1 MEKDFEWFNH
11 WVENNLGIQLQS
23 YKENQMQRRILN
35 IMSTTGAKSLK
46 EYSEQIKSDSSIR
59 QAFLE
64 HITINV
70 SEFYRNKELFD
81 IFEKVF
87 LKEIVSKFSTI
98 KIWSAACSIGA
109 EPYSIGMILEKNNI
123 QKTTILATDLDET
136 ILNRAKRGIYRTQ
149 EIRNV
154 PKEISN
160 RYFVRT
166 SDNRETVYEV
176 VPEIKRKVTFRKHD
190 LLKDRYADGL
200 QVIVCRNVTIY
211 FKVDARDQV
220 YQKFSDSLVPGG
232 ILFTG
237 ATETINFPEKI
248 GLKKIDSFIY
258 QKM

>member
-1 MEKDFEWFNH
+1 MEQDFEWFNN
-11 WVENNLGIQLQS
+11 WVENSLGIQLQS
-23 YKENQMQRRILN
+23 YKESQMQRRILN
-35 IMSTTGAKSLK
+35 IMNTTGAKNLK
-46 EYSEQIKSDSSIR
+46 EYSEQIRSNSEIK

-81 IFEKVF
+81 SFEKIF
-87 LKEIVSKFSTI
+87 LKEIVPKFSSI

-109 EPYSIGMILEKNNI
+109 EPYTVGMILEKNKL
-123 QKTTILATDLDET
+123 QKASILATDLDDT
-136 ILNRAKRGIYRTQ
+136 ILKRANQGLYRPQ

-154 PKEISN
+154 PKNMSN
-160 RYFVRT
+160 RYFT
-166 SDNRETVYEV
+166 QTTVGKELLYEIA
-176 VPEIKRKVTFRKHD
+176 PEIKQKVTFKKHD
-190 LLKDRYADGL
+190 LLKDRYFESL

-220 YQKFSDSLVPGG
+220 YQKFSESLAPGG

-258 QKM
+258 QKI

>member
-11 WVENNLGIQLQS
+11 WVEKNLGIQLQS
-23 YKENQMQRRILN
+23 YKESQMQRRILN
-35 IMSTTGAKSLK
+35 IMNTTGAKNLK
-46 EYSEQIKSDSSIR
+46 EYSEQIQRDSEIK

-81 IFEKVF
+81 TFEKVF
-87 LKEIVSKFSTI
+87 LKEIVPKFSSI

-109 EPYSIGMILEKNNI
+109 EPYTLAMILEKNKLK
-123 QKTTILATDLDET
+123 QATILATDLDDK
-136 ILNRAKRGIYRTQ
+136 ILSRAKQGVYRSQ
-149 EIRNV
+149 EVRNV
-154 PKEISN
+154 PKEMSI
-160 RYFVRT
+160 RYFSQKTT
-166 SDNRETVYEV
+166 SKETRYEV
-176 VPEIKRKVTFRKHD
+176 IPEIKRKVTFRKHD
-190 LLKDRYADGL
+190 LLKERYIDGL

-220 YQKFSDSLVPGG
+220 YQKFSDALVPGG

-237 ATETINFPEKI
+237 ATETINYPERI
-248 GLKKIDSFIY
+248 GLRKIDSFIY

>member
-1 MEKDFEWFNH
+1 MEKEFDWFNQ
-11 WVENNLGIQLQS
+11 WVEKNLGIQLQA

-35 IMSTTGAKSLK
+35 IMKTVGAKTLK
-46 EYSEQIKSDSSIR
+46 EYSEKIQADAEIK

-81 IFEKVF
+81 AFEKTF
-87 LKEIVSKFSTI
+87 LTKIVPNYATI

-109 EPYSIGMILEKNNI
+109 EPYTLGMILDKNMI
-123 QKTTILATDLDET
+123 QKASILATDLDNT
-136 ILNRAKRGIYRTQ
+136 ILSRAKQGTYRET
-149 EIRNV
+149 EMRNV
-154 PKEISN
+154 PKEMIT
-160 RYFVRT
+160 RYFT
-166 SDNRETVYEV
+166 KKTTEKETLYEV
-176 VPEIKRKVTFRKHD
+176 IPEIKRCVTFRKHD
-190 LLKDRYADGL
+190 LLKDSYGSDF

-211 FKVDARDQV
+211 FKVDARDEV
-220 YQKFSDSLVPGG
+220 YRKFSEALVPGG

-258 QKM
+258 QKL